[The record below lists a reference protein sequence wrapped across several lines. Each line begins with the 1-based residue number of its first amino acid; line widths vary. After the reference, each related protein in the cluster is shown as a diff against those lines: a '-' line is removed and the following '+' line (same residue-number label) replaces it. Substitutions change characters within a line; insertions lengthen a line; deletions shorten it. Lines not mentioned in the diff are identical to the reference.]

1 MLVYGDFSAAGDPNE
16 TRARILDA
24 VREAA
29 AMAAG
34 VERHGALVAAFI
46 EAGELA
52 QGVADAAF
60 AEHGCDARSPA
71 QAAAMALLMEVARVV
86 RLSWESGFRR
96 IAPLSAESIAQ
107 CAAAEFTERICV
119 KRPEGYAFY
128 ALYPEAYLEAA
139 VALNARRGKI
149 QVIGIRSI
157 GTGLAVMVAAA
168 VEAAAPVTVRPVGH
182 PFRRELALSPDLSA
196 ELVADPDELVAIVD
210 EGPGL
215 SGSSFGAVADF
226 LEDHGVAPERI
237 HFFPSH
243 AGDLGPQASPRHR
256 ARWAT
261 APRHVVDFD
270 ALVLRARSPAHRL
283 ESWVAELVGEPEGPL
298 DDISGGAWRRRV
310 FPREAEWPPAHVQ
323 QERRKFILRT
333 EAGTWLLKFVG
344 LGREGARKLD
354 RARALH
360 GAGFTPEAAGYRH
373 GFLVERW
380 IEKARLLHLKAVDR
394 GALIAFAGR
403 YLGFR
408 ARTFAAKPE
417 QGASLDQLLQMA
429 RTNTAQALG
438 EAWARW
444 FDGFAPDLPA
454 LERRVRRIETDNR
467 LHAWEWLQGDDGRL
481 LKTDALDHHAA
492 HDMVGCQDIAWDVAG
507 ATVELDLS
515 ATEAQDLCVGI
526 EHETGRAVDPGL
538 IAFTLPCYLAF
549 QTGYYALAADALA
562 GWPEEAAR
570 LRAASGRYAGR
581 LRDGLTGHG

>member
-1 MLVYGDFSAAGDPNE
+1 MLVYGDVSHTESSNE
-16 TRARILDA
+16 KRARILDA
-24 VREAA
+24 VREAVE
-29 AMAAG
+29 MAPG

-60 AEHGCDARSPA
+60 AEHGCDARA
-71 QAAAMALLMEVARVV
+71 QDPAMALLMETAGIV
-86 RLSWESGFRR
+86 RLSWESGFRN
-96 IAPLSAESIAQ
+96 IVPLPAERSIQLEAALLPESI
-107 CAAAEFTERICV
+107 RV

-139 VALNARRGKI
+139 ALGPRRENI
-149 QVIGIRSI
+149 RVIGIRSI
-157 GTGLAVMVAAA
+157 GTGLAAMVAAA
-168 VEAAAPVTVRPVGH
+168 LGAPAPATVRPAGH
-182 PFRRELALSPDLSA
+182 PFRRELALAPELAADLLA
-196 ELVADPDELVAIVD
+196 RPEARFAVVD

-256 ARWAT
+256 ARWAK
-261 APRHVVDFD
+261 APRHIVDFD
-270 ALVLRARSPAHRL
+270 ALVLRARDPAHRL
-283 ESWVAELVGEPEGPL
+283 ESWVAELVGEPKGPL

-310 FPREAEWPPAHVQ
+310 FAHEAEWPPAHVQ

-333 EAGTWLLKFVG
+333 EAGSWLLKFVG

-360 GAGFTPEAAGYRH
+360 SAGFTPEVAGYRH
-373 GFLVERW
+373 GFLIEQW
-380 IEKARLLHLKAVDR
+380 IEKARPLHLKADR

-408 ARTFAAKPE
+408 ARTFGAGPE

-429 RTNTAQALG
+429 RINTAQALG
-438 EAWARW
+438 EAWARCL
-444 FDGFAPDLPA
+444 DRFAPDLRK
-454 LERRVRRIETDNR
+454 LERRVRRMETDSR
-467 LHAWEWLQGDDGRL
+467 LHVWEWLQRDDGRL

-492 HDMVGCQDIAWDVAG
+492 HDLVGCQDVAWDVAG

-515 ATEAQDLCVGI
+515 PTEMQDLCAGI

-538 IAFTLPCYLAF
+538 IAFSRPCYLAF

-562 GWPEEAAR
+562 GWPDEAAR

-581 LRDGLTGHG
+581 LQDVLTGHG